1 MRKTGLEI
9 ESYIYGVV
17 RDGISVRGSVY
28 RGGTRPFDSKKEDA
42 VVSFLSGRDGWDGF
56 SQVGV
61 VNVNV
66 HVPNISGSPYTI
78 RDVSRCEEVERML
91 LSLVERHETGDYW
104 LQTDET
110 PQVIPDGDN
119 FHVVNLRIKYRY
131 NRIN

>member
-9 ESYIYGVV
+9 ESYIYGIA
-17 RDGISVRGSVY
+17 RNKLDLRGAVY
-28 RGGTRPFDSKKEDA
+28 RGGTRPFDSKAEDA

-66 HVPNISGSPYTI
+66 YVPNIPGSPYPV
-78 RDVSRCEEVERML
+78 RDVARCEDVERML
-91 LSLVERHETGDYW
+91 LNLVETHEHGDYW

-110 PQVIPDGDN
+110 TQVIPDGDD